1 MQSMHQLL
9 ALALKPVINARHPQ
23 IVRCLRCDVAITAA
37 PKHYT
42 QYTAINGCSPLHERC
57 WKTLKTP
64 EARLPYYRQ
73 LVFEMWEESGVWP
86 YVEKAVLDGL

>member
-1 MQSMHQLL
+1 MHQLL
-9 ALALKPVINARHPQ
+9 AFALKPVVNGLNPHIG
-23 IVRCLRCDVAITAA
+23 RCLRCDVAITAA

-42 QYTAINGCSPLHERC
+42 QYSEARGCFPLHERC
-57 WKTLKTP
+57 WRILKTP

-73 LVFEMWEESGVWP
+73 LVFEMWEESGAWP